1 MNDQKIAVV
10 LFNLGGPDRLESV
23 RPFLVNLF
31 SDANIIRAPG
41 PVRWL
46 LARFIAWRRTTT
58 AQQIYAKIG
67 GGSPIVRETE
77 NQAAALQQKLANEGL
92 AVKCHAAMRYWHPR
106 AKQIVQDI
114 KQSGVDQMVLL
125 PLYPQY
131 STTTTRS
138 SMQEWQTEA
147 QLAGLSVTT
156 HRICCYPE
164 QPHFIAAHTARIIAS
179 AGQYFGPM
187 AMKKARL
194 LFSAHGLPQRIV
206 DAGDPYPQQ
215 VARTAGAIAAKLGL
229 APPACAKPE
238 RLRSGEGREEWEICY
253 QSRVGPLKWL
263 GPSTEERLRAAG
275 RAGAAVV
282 LVPIAFVSEHSETL
296 VELDMEYKHLA
307 EAAGVIDYVR
317 IPALGV
323 QPEFIEGLAQLVKN
337 ALGVEQLC
345 AGDPEKCVVG

>member
-1 MNDQKIAVV
+1 MNNQKIAVV

-46 LARFIAWRRTTT
+46 LARFIAWRRTAT

-67 GGSPIVRETE
+67 GGSPIVQETE
-77 NQAAALQQKLANEGL
+77 NQAAALQQHLRDEGL
-92 AVKCHAAMRYWHPR
+92 EARCYAAMRYWHPR
-106 AKQIVQDI
+106 AKEILEKVAEFGPNRI
-114 KQSGVDQMVLL
+114 VLL
-125 PLYPQY
+125 PLYAQY

-138 SMQEWQTEA
+138 SLQEWQSEA
-147 QLAGLSVTT
+147 QTAGLSVNT
-156 HRICCYPE
+156 HRICCFPE
-164 QPHFIAAHTARIIAS
+164 QPDFIAAHTARIIAS
-179 AGQYFGPM
+179 AGQYFGPQ
-187 AMKKARL
+187 AVKKARL

-215 VARTAGAIAAKLGL
+215 VMRTAGAIAAKLGL
-229 APPACAKPE
+229 APE
-238 RLRSGEGREEWEICY
+238 DWEICY

-263 GPSTEERLRAAG
+263 GPSTEERLCTAG
-275 RAGAAVV
+275 HAGAAVV

-323 QPEFIEGLAQLVKN
+323 QPEFIEGLARLVRD

-345 AGDPEKCVVG
+345 ASDPEKCAVG